1 MENVKKEI
9 VNSLKING
17 FRYSTLSFL
26 AGDASDRKYFE
37 INQNKNKYVL
47 MYDQD
52 KKNLKKFISITK
64 TLRDHLSVPN
74 ILWNF
79 EKNNILILENFGKTK
94 YGLILNKTN
103 RQKLHNLAIETIIN
117 LQKIKTK
124 KIPIYS
130 KKMFIEESNLFFD
143 WYLNTEKITKNSFK
157 KEFNYVFL
165 PLLEKFADLP
175 QVLVHRDYHIDN
187 LFYLA
192 KRKNFL
198 RCGLIDYQD
207 AVIGPC
213 VYDLVSLTQDARID
227 IPKQLES
234 HLIKYYLKKNTF
246 IDKELFRYCYNII
259 AIQRHLKVL
268 GIFSRLSIRDNKKQY
283 LNHLPRVKNL
293 LFINLQQNNFK
304 KLSSILLPLIKND

>member
-1 MENVKKEI
+1 MENIKKEI

-17 FRYSTLSFL
+17 FGYSTLSFL

-37 INQNKNKYVL
+37 INQNKNKYVV

-52 KKNLKKFISITK
+52 KKNLNKFIGITK
-64 TLRDHLSVPN
+64 TLRDYLSVPN

-94 YGLILNKTN
+94 YGSILNKTN
-103 RQKLHNLAIETIIN
+103 RQKLYNLAVETIIN

-130 KKMFIEESNLFFD
+130 KRMFLEESNLFFD
-143 WYLNTEKITKNSFK
+143 WYLNKGKVTKNSLK
-157 KEFNYVFL
+157 EEFNYVFS
-165 PLLEKFADLP
+165 PLLENFVNIP

-234 HLIKYYLKKNTF
+234 QLVKYFLENNKILN
-246 IDKELFRYCYNII
+246 KELFKYCYKIM

-283 LNHLPRVKNL
+283 LNFLPRVKKL
-293 LFINLQQNNFK
+293 LFLSLKQNNFK
-304 KLSSILLPLIKND
+304 KLSSLLLPLIRND

>member
-1 MENVKKEI
+1 
-9 VNSLKING
+9 
-17 FRYSTLSFL
+17 
-26 AGDASDRKYFE
+26 
-37 INQNKNKYVL
+37 
-47 MYDQD
+47 
-52 KKNLKKFISITK
+52 
-64 TLRDHLSVPN
+64 
-74 ILWNF
+74 
-79 EKNNILILENFGKTK
+79 
-94 YGLILNKTN
+94 
-103 RQKLHNLAIETIIN
+103 
-117 LQKIKTK
+117 
-124 KIPIYS
+124 
-130 KKMFIEESNLFFD
+130 MFIEESNLFFD
-143 WYLNTEKITKNSFK
+143 WYLNTEKVTKNSF

-234 HLIKYYLKKNTF
+234 HLIKYYLKKNNF

-268 GIFSRLSIRDNKKQY
+268 GIFSRLSIREIIIKQY
-283 LNHLPRVKNL
+283 LNHLPRVKFAFYKFTTKIILKSSLQYFHL
-293 LFINLQQNNFK
+293 LKMTKINEAMIFAAGLGK
-304 KLSSILLPLIKND
+304 RMLPLSEKIPKPLLSIKNKPIIFYIIEELIALNLRISL